1 MFLPG
6 IRGVFV
12 NVMAEIALIFVLCL
26 VGEWIAALLPVAF
39 PASVISMVI
48 LIFLL
53 MTGVIK
59 QRQIQTVSNFL
70 VVNMGLFFVPALVG
84 TLEYVDVLKARLVP
98 FLVVALITTPIVYGV
113 TAWTVQLLMRCTKKK
128 GGTQDA

>member
-1 MFLPG
+1 M
-6 IRGVFV
+6 
-12 NVMAEIALIFVLCL
+12 NVMAEMALIFVLCL
-26 VGEWIAALLPVAF
+26 AGEWIAALLPVAF

-48 LIFLL
+48 LILLL

-84 TLEYVDVLKARLVP
+84 TLEYVALLKSMLLP
-98 FLVVALITTPIVYGV
+98 FLVIALITTPIVYGV
-113 TAWTVQLLMRCTKKK
+113 TAWTVQLLMGRTKKK
-128 GGTQDA
+128 GGEQDA

>member
-1 MFLPG
+1 MNL
-6 IRGVFV
+6 
-12 NVMAEIALIFVLCL
+12 MTEIALIFVLCL
-26 VGEWIAALLPVAF
+26 IGEWIAALLPVAF

-48 LIFLL
+48 LILLL

-84 TLEYVDVLKARLVP
+84 TLEYVDVLKVQLFP
-98 FLVVALITTPIVYGV
+98 FLVVTLITTPIVYGV
-113 TAWTVQLLMRCTKKK
+113 TAWTIQLLMRWIKKK
-128 GGTQDA
+128 GGPQDA

>member
-1 MFLPG
+1 
-6 IRGVFV
+6 
-12 NVMAEIALIFVLCL
+12 MAEIALIFVLCL

-48 LIFLL
+48 LILLL

-84 TLEYVDVLKARLVP
+84 TLEYVDVLKAQLFP
-98 FLVVALITTPIVYGV
+98 FLVVVLITTPIVYGV
-113 TAWTVQLLMRCTKKK
+113 TAWTVQLLMRLLKKK
-128 GGTQDA
+128 GGVQDA